1 MRVESQK
8 KLSSWADLKN
18 INVYIDQ
25 KEVLSNINISLY
37 HGENTLILGPNGSG
51 KSTFLKLL
59 NRSIYPISSNNSSF
73 KLFNKESINIW
84 DLRKKI
90 GFLFKEME
98 QRVNIGV
105 NLYDVIIS
113 GFSGTFNSRYS
124 KLISERERIKINN
137 LINEWEL
144 SNIIDT
150 EFQSLSDG
158 QKRRGLLARALV
170 YEPNILVLDE
180 PFCNLDIKSNFILNK
195 NLNKLINQS
204 VNILYVTHNLESI
217 LPKTNRVILIKEG
230 KILNDGSPHK
240 LINTKI
246 LSDLFNI
253 PIKVIEQEKYWR
265 MIPVSYTHLT
275 LPTKA

>member
-8 KLSSWADLKN
+8 QLSSWADLTN

-124 KLISERERIKINN
+124 KLISETERIKINN

-265 MIPVSYTHLT
+265 MIPLNG
-275 LPTKA
+275 

>member
-1 MRVESQK
+1 MKDESQK
-8 KLSSWADLKN
+8 DSINWASLKN

-25 KEVLSNINISLY
+25 NKILSDINIKFSY
-37 HGENTLILGPNGSG
+37 GENILILGPNGSG
-51 KSTFLKLL
+51 KSTFLKLF
-59 NRSIYPISSNNSSF
+59 NRSIYPITSNHSSF
-73 KLFNKESINIW
+73 KLFNKENINIW

-98 QRVNIGV
+98 QRVNNGV
-105 NLYDVIIS
+105 KLYDVISS
-113 GFSGTFNSRYS
+113 GFSGIFNSRYS
-124 KLISERERIKINN
+124 NLLSEKEKIKIND

-144 SNIIDT
+144 SNIIYN

-158 QKRRGLLARALV
+158 QKRRALLARALV

-180 PFCNLDIKSNFILNK
+180 PFCNLDIKSNFILNQ

-204 VNILYVTHNLESI
+204 VNIIYVTHNLESI

-230 KILNDGSPHK
+230 KILNDGSPYE

-253 PIKVIEQEKYWR
+253 SIKVVEQEGYWR
-265 MIPVSYTHLT
+265 M
-275 LPTKA
+275 LPSNN

>member
-1 MRVESQK
+1 MINESNKDQIE
-8 KLSSWADLKN
+8 WASLKN
-18 INVYIDQ
+18 INVHINQ
-25 KEVLSNINISLY
+25 NKILSDININLY
-37 HGENTLILGPNGSG
+37 YGENILILGPNGSG

-59 NRSIYPISSNNSSF
+59 NRSVYPINSNHSSF
-73 KLFNKESINIW
+73 RLFNKENINIW
-84 DLRKKI
+84 DLRQKI

-98 QRVNIGV
+98 QRVNNGV
-105 NLYDVIIS
+105 KLYDVISS
-113 GFSGTFNSRYS
+113 GFSGIFNSRYS
-124 KLISERERIKINN
+124 NLLSKRERIKIKT
-137 LINEWEL
+137 LIKEWEL
-144 SNIIDT
+144 INIIDN

-180 PFCNLDIKSNFILNK
+180 PFCNLDIKSNYILNK

-204 VNILYVTHNLESI
+204 VNIIYVTHNLESI

-230 KILNDGSPHK
+230 KIFNDGSPYE

-253 PIKVIEQEKYWR
+253 SIKVIEKEGYWR
-265 MIPVSYTHLT
+265 MVPFDN
-275 LPTKA
+275 